1 MKPNKTLI
9 NALIFMI
16 LIVLLSAIAYA
27 QSLADSLKENL
38 GKFNEFLESGEYEN
52 YAKVIDFLAF
62 SLLFI
67 SIYMIGVRYAFRQ
80 LNKPEKLI
88 AVVLGLMSALLLV
101 AQGKSILSLVPL
113 IAFFLYFLLFALI
126 WWLLKGISSK
136 IGRFVLALLLTLLI
150 IILIEGGISGS
161 PEEFTQQLALFNS

>member
-9 NALIFMI
+9 NALILMI
-16 LIVLLSAIAYA
+16 LIVLLSTIAYA
-27 QSLADSLKENL
+27 QSLSDSIKDNL
-38 GKFNEFLESGEYEN
+38 GRFNDFLENGEYEN
-52 YAKVIDFLAF
+52 YAKAIDFFVF

-67 SIYMIGVRYAFRQ
+67 SIYMIGVKYAFRQ

-101 AQGKSILSLVPL
+101 AQGKSILSLVPF
-113 IAFFLYFLLFALI
+113 IAFFLYFLLFSLI

-136 IGRFVLALLLTLLI
+136 IARFVLALLLTLLVI
-150 IILIEGGISGS
+150 LLIEGWLSGAL
-161 PEEFTQQLALFNS
+161 EELIGQLG

>member
-1 MKPNKTLI
+1 MKFK
-9 NALIFMI
+9 MI
-16 LIVLLSAIAYA
+16 GLAILLVLLSNISNA
-27 QSLADSLKENL
+27 QSLSESIKENL
-38 GKFNEFLESGEYEN
+38 GKFNSFLENGEYEN
-52 YAKVIDFLAF
+52 YSKAIDFLVF

-113 IAFFLYFLLFALI
+113 IALFLYFLLFTLI
-126 WWLLKGISSK
+126 WWLLKGIKSK
-136 IGRFVLALLLTLLI
+136 LARFVLALLLTLLI
-150 IILIEGGISGS
+150 ILLIEGWLSGAL
-161 PEEFTQQLALFNS
+161 EEITGQIA

>member
-9 NALIFMI
+9 NALILMI
-16 LIVLLSAIAYA
+16 LIVLLSTIAYA
-27 QSLADSLKENL
+27 QSLSEGIKDNL
-38 GKFNEFLESGEYEN
+38 GRFNEFLENGEYEN
-52 YAKVIDFLAF
+52 YAKVIDFFAF

-67 SIYMIGVRYAFRQ
+67 SVYMIGVKYAFRQ

-113 IAFFLYFLLFALI
+113 IALFLYFLLFTLI
-126 WWLLKGISSK
+126 WWLLKGIK
-136 IGRFVLALLLTLLI
+136 TKLGRFVLALLLTLLVI
-150 IILIEGGISGS
+150 LLIEGWLSGAL
-161 PEEFTQQLALFNS
+161 EEFAEQL

>member
-1 MKPNKTLI
+1 MKLTKKSGIAIL
-9 NALIFMI
+9 MI
-16 LIVLLSAIAYA
+16 LTAILLSNIVNS
-27 QSLADSLKENL
+27 QSLSETIKDNL
-38 GKFNEFLESGEYEN
+38 GRFNEFLESGEYEN
-52 YAKVIDFLAF
+52 YAKVIDFFVF

-113 IAFFLYFLLFALI
+113 IALFLYFLLFTLI
-126 WWLLKGISSK
+126 WWLLKGIKSK
-136 IGRFVLALLLTLLI
+136 LGRFVLALLLTLLVI
-150 IILIEGGISGS
+150 LLIEGWLSGAL
-161 PEEFTQQLALFNS
+161 EEFAEQIE

>member
-1 MKPNKTLI
+1 MKLIKTAGLAI
-9 NALIFMI
+9 A
-16 LIVLLSAIAYA
+16 IVFLLSNIASA
-27 QSLADSLKENL
+27 QSLSEGLKENL
-38 GKFNEFLESGEYEN
+38 GKFNNFLENGEYEN
-52 YAKVIDFLAF
+52 YTKVIDFLVF

-113 IAFFLYFLLFALI
+113 IALFLYFLLFTLI
-126 WWLLKGISSK
+126 WWLLKGINSK
-136 IGRFVLALLLTLLI
+136 LGRFLLALLLTLLVI
-150 IILIEGGISGS
+150 LLIEGWISGAL
-161 PEEFTQQLALFNS
+161 EELAGQIA

>member
-1 MKPNKTLI
+1 MKPTKKTGISIL
-9 NALIFMI
+9 LI
-16 LIVLLSAIAYA
+16 LIVILLSNIVNA
-27 QSLADSLKENL
+27 QSLSEGIKDGL

-52 YAKVIDFLAF
+52 YAKVIDFFVF

-67 SIYMIGVRYAFRQ
+67 SIYMIGVKYAFRQ

-101 AQGKSILSLVPL
+101 SQGKSILSLVPF
-113 IAFFLYFLLFALI
+113 IAFFLYFLLFSLA

-136 IGRFVLALLLTLLI
+136 AARFMLALLLTLLI
-150 IILIEGGISGS
+150 ILLIEGWLSGAL
-161 PEEFTQQLALFNS
+161 EEFIQQLA